1 MSDNENITKPIPVRR
16 DKEIAIKQMEID
28 TVNRVISDPDMKTEI
43 TQSERIL
50 ISIFEQLAIKPF
62 PISEKIANKRGIPF
76 DMTKYED
83 PFFSNLI
90 RGYMKKGK
98 ALNRKGIK
106 EDVDIVSAYF
116 QAQIERSKEAQRH
129 QPSTF
134 TK

>member
-1 MSDNENITKPIPVRR
+1 MNDENIIKSIPVRR

-28 TVNRVISDPDMKTEI
+28 TVNRVISDADMKTEI

-50 ISIFEQLAIKPF
+50 ISIFEQLSIRPF
-62 PISEKIANKRGIPF
+62 PISEKISLKRGIPF

-129 QPSTF
+129 STF